1 MATFEQELRKQEP
14 VIHFL
19 TGLSLL
25 GKKVVVQ
32 GAENFVLEGPNIIAG
47 NHIGSYKDVAT
58 LFRIAPRPIFFTA
71 NREIFNKEDFYFLIR
86 RYLKRHLRDFGWTV
100 DRMITPLKYLFVRYV
115 SANIAKIGTV
125 PANMRPEK
133 RNEKGET
140 VSRCVDIVRS
150 GRALITLQGRGRL
163 QKKAANPYVD
173 TFRRGVAFIAYNLY
187 ADHGLNVP
195 VTPIA
200 FYGTHVPVL
209 VPGRVTINVGKPMY
223 IADHLVKGA
232 NGVLGSVEKFRSA
245 LEERV
250 KDLFFETLRGRG

>member
-1 MATFEQELRKQEP
+1 MATFEQELKHQEP
-14 VIHFL
+14 VIRFL
-19 TGLSLL
+19 SGLSLL
-25 GKKVVVQ
+25 GKKVEVL
-32 GAENFVLEGPNIIAG
+32 GTENWVLEGPNIIAG
-47 NHIGSYKDVAT
+47 NHIGSYKDVSA
-58 LFRIAPRPIFFTA
+58 LFRVAPRPIFFTA

-115 SANIAKIGTV
+115 SSNIAKIGTV
-125 PANMRPEK
+125 PVNLRLDQK
-133 RNEKGET
+133 RDKGQAVGKCEE
-140 VSRCVDIVRS
+140 IVRS

-187 ADHGLNVP
+187 VNDKLNVP

-209 VPGRVTINVGKPMY
+209 VPGRVTINVGSPLY
-223 IADHLVKGA
+223 IGDYLVQGA
-232 NGVLGSVEKFRSA
+232 NGVLDTVENFRSA
-245 LEERV
+245 LEARV
-250 KDLFFETLRGRG
+250 KELFFEILRGRR